1 MIVTGMVLFAIG
13 AADVARQFLHGRV
26 LQVVLAAAAV
36 AVLVVAVLTAAPLA
50 GFFAVAVA
58 VVWIWLFPSQ
68 APARAGFWPAVAL
81 AVVCTVF
88 VAVLGP
94 REDAGILGAVWNV
107 ATPWGVLSVDHTL
120 LLVGAVCI
128 LLESG
133 NVIVRAALASEM
145 PGSLP
150 TVDAGT
156 DRSADPD
163 LRATP
168 GVLAAP
174 DLSAEPD
181 STAESL
187 PSEAAAADSSVAA
200 AAPVSTLKGGR
211 LIGPLERVIVFALTL
226 TGVYSLLAAV
236 LAAKGIVR
244 FPEISR
250 DGDTGSRAEYFLIGS
265 LVSWVVA
272 LAAAFLVW
280 WALAGVV

>member
-1 MIVTGMVLFAIG
+1 MIVTGLVLLAIG
-13 AADVARQFLHGRV
+13 IADIARQFLRGRA
-26 LQVVLAAAAV
+26 LRILLAVAAV
-36 AVLVVAVLTAAPLA
+36 AVIVLAALTAAPLA
-50 GFFAVAVA
+50 GLFAVAMA
-58 VVWIWLFPSQ
+58 VVWVWVFP
-68 APARAGFWPAVAL
+68 AHTRAKAGFWPAVAL
-81 AVVCTVF
+81 AVVCIVF
-88 VAVLGP
+88 VALLGP
-94 REDAGILGAVWNV
+94 REDAGILGAVWDIP
-107 ATPWGVLSVDHTL
+107 TPWGPLSVDHTL

-145 PGSLP
+145 PASLP
-150 TVDAGT
+150 GAAVRTDLPPHAEMPTSPDPAEPGDA
-156 DRSADPD
+156 PI
-163 LRATP
+163 ATP
-168 GVLAAP
+168 VP
-174 DLSAEPD
+174 
-181 STAESL
+181 
-187 PSEAAAADSSVAA
+187 
-200 AAPVSTLKGGR
+200 TLKGGR

-280 WALAGVV
+280 WALSGVV

>member
-1 MIVTGMVLFAIG
+1 MIVTGMVLLAIG

-26 LQVVLAAAAV
+26 LRIVLGAGAV
-36 AVLVVAVLTAAPLA
+36 AVLVLAVLTAAPLA
-50 GFFAVAVA
+50 GLLAVALA
-58 VVWIWLFPSQ
+58 VVWVWLFP
-68 APARAGFWPAVAL
+68 ARIPARAGFWPAVAL
-81 AVVCTVF
+81 AVLCIVF

-94 REDAGILGAVWNV
+94 REEAGILGGVWDV
-107 ATPWGVLSVDHTL
+107 PTPWGPLSVDHTL

-145 PGSLP
+145 PASIRTLDASEASGPGAPSL
-150 TVDAGT
+150 
-156 DRSADPD
+156 DPEAASPD
-163 LRATP
+163 GEPVEERVAPAAPPATP
-168 GVLAAP
+168 TP
-174 DLSAEPD
+174 
-181 STAESL
+181 
-187 PSEAAAADSSVAA
+187 
-200 AAPVSTLKGGR
+200 TLKGGR
-211 LIGPLERVIVFALTL
+211 LIGPLERIIVFALTL

-250 DGDTGSRAEYFLIGS
+250 DGETGSRAEYFLIGS

-280 WALAGVV
+280 WALSGVI